1 MTLLLA
7 DFNDDPEAIDAKEFE
22 DPDVDMFPLFSS
34 ASSVT
39 NLLPA
44 FGVTYSTSP
53 VFNLKLVIV
62 EVLVNRISSPGR
74 PFLSFLTIKSSSVFS
89 KAFILALR
97 SVPEVELAI
106 CNLFR
111 PSEDRIPS
119 VIWFRDIFDSA
130 REFQVTDNDIDGSE
144 TKPILPLC
152 DETFKDFSSFCP
164 FSSNYTIHLQF

>member
-1 MTLLLA
+1 MTTLLA
-7 DFNDDPEAIDAKEFE
+7 DFNEVTEAIDAKEFE

-39 NLLPA
+39 NLVPA
-44 FGVTYSTSP
+44 LGVTYNTSP

-89 KAFILALR
+89 RAFIWPLR
-97 SVPEVELAI
+97 VVPVAVLLI

-130 REFQVTDNDIDGSE
+130 REFQVTDNDINRSK
-144 TKPILPLC
+144 TKSILPLC
-152 DETFKDFSSFCP
+152 DEMVHNFSSLYTY
-164 FSSNYTIHLQF
+164 STNYTEE